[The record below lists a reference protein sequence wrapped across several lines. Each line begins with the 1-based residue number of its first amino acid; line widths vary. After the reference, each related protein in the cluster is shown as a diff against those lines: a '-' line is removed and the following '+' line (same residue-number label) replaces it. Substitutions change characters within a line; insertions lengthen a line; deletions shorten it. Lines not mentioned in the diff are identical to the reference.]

1 VTRGL
6 RRSGGRDR
14 RRFRTLLFLGV
25 GLAAAALALA
35 AYRVQLMQGL
45 ELASVDL
52 RFDVR
57 GRQTPPSKVVLVQ
70 VDDQTL
76 NDLRMRWPFRRSVHA
91 RLIDRL
97 SNAGAKVIA
106 FDIEFRAATRAEDDD
121 KLVRAVDRAHN
132 VVLSATA
139 TNGHGR
145 TPVFGG
151 ADLGQFGARA
161 GITLFPPDRGAIIR
175 RLPYEVGGVKSFSIA
190 AAERFLGHEIAPS
203 KLGAKT
209 ASIDYAGPEGTIPAV
224 SYSDALRGEVRPDFF
239 RGKIVV
245 VGTAVSALQDVH
257 ATPTTPTMPG
267 AEIQANAIATALAGF
282 PLRPASGWSNA
293 LLILGLGLLPA
304 IVAMRARPLPT
315 VGAAIAGGA
324 AFAVGAQAAF
334 NHGRILAV
342 VYPLGALGL
351 ASVGSLGAHY
361 LIEAMERQRTRD
373 LFSRFVPEQVVNQVL
388 SRADATLRLGGIR
401 VTGTCMFTDLR
412 DSTKFAESLPPEEVV
427 DVVNHYLGELT
438 EAILGH
444 GGTLISYLGDGFMAI
459 FGAPIEQDD
468 HAERALDAARE
479 ILEER
484 LPRFNEW
491 FRARGFGEGFRMGI
505 GINTGVF
512 LAGNVGSEKR
522 LEYTAM
528 GDTINS
534 ASRLEGLTKGSCH
547 SVFIAE
553 STREALTRPTND
565 LVFVGEHEVRG
576 RAEKIR
582 VWSLP
587 SEPACQ
593 TAPAVVP
600 TEPAR
605 APAFAVPA
613 TAG

>member
-1 VTRGL
+1 MTRGL

-25 GLAAAALALA
+25 GLAAAALALT
-35 AYRVQLMQGL
+35 AYRVHLMQGL

-52 RFDVR
+52 RFDMR
-57 GRQTPPSKVVLVQ
+57 GGQTPPSKVVLVQ

-97 SNAGAKVIA
+97 RTAGAKVIA

-151 ADLGQFGARA
+151 ADLGRFGARA

-512 LAGNVGSEKR
+512 LAGNVGSERR

-534 ASRLEGLTKGSCH
+534 ASRLEELTKGSCH

-587 SEPACQ
+587 EPACQ